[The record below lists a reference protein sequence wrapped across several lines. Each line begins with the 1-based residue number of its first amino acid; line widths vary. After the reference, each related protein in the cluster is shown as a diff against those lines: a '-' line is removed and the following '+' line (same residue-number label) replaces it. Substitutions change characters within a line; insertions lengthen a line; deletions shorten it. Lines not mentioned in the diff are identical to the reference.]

1 MSTKK
6 EATKRRNNN
15 EIVAINY
22 DMICDRR
29 ERESGQGTGGR
40 AGQGGSLGTA
50 ETHLMRLTLVDVKS
64 AWVGTLRKCVHS
76 VYVGGGS

>member
-1 MSTKK
+1 MSNVDKK

-29 ERESGQGTGGR
+29 ERERVGK
-40 AGQGGSLGTA
+40 GQGGSLGTA

-64 AWVGTLRKCVHS
+64 AWVGTLRKCVR
-76 VYVGGGS
+76 GRG